1 MNGSGGDTAGTATP
15 LEPGAPARSALVLR
29 HAPEIHLGN
38 LEQVLVEHGFTI
50 RYVDT
55 LTGAGVH
62 GIDPAEADLLVV
74 LGGEM
79 GVYES
84 ERFPVLTEE
93 IALLTE
99 RLGAR
104 RPVFGVCLGAQLM
117 ASALGSRVYR
127 GPTNEIGY
135 RAVEPTEA
143 GRAGPL
149 RHVAGVPMMQ
159 WHSDTFDLPAGT
171 TRLAGSSA
179 YGTEAFAIGSWA
191 LAVQFHPE
199 VTAEMHD
206 TWLASSGDELQSEG
220 LDPHMLRHERDQHS
234 DAMQSAS
241 RALFSEWLAALPG
254 DDAGPR
260 RTP

>member
-1 MNGSGGDTAGTATP
+1 MNGSGGDAAITTAP
-15 LEPGAPARSALVLR
+15 LEPGPRGRNALVLR

-38 LEQVLVEHGFTI
+38 LEQVLIEHGFTV

-55 LTGAGVH
+55 LAGDGVR

-79 GVYES
+79 GVYEA

-99 RLGAR
+99 RLGAH

-135 RAVEPTEA
+135 RDVQPTAA
-143 GRAGPL
+143 GAAGPL

-171 TRLAGSSA
+171 TRLAGSTA

-199 VTAEMHD
+199 VTAEMHE
-206 TWLASSGDELQSEG
+206 TWLASSAAELRAEG
-220 LDPHMLRHERDQHS
+220 LDPDALRADRARHS
-234 DAMQSAS
+234 DAMQNAS
-241 RALFSEWLAALPG
+241 RALFSEWLAALQG
-254 DDAGPR
+254 DAGGPR